1 MTMKKEYEFKKG
13 RRGAILSV
21 PKGKTR
27 ITIRLDDD
35 VIAWFKHKV
44 SEAGGGNYQSLIN
57 SALRDY
63 IVQRAEPLEETLRK
77 VIREELKHAS

>member
-1 MTMKKEYEFKKG
+1 MKKEYEFKKG

-35 VIAWFKHKV
+35 VIAWFKHEV

-63 IVQRAEPLEETLRK
+63 IARRAEPLEDTLRK

>member
-1 MTMKKEYEFKKG
+1 MKKEYEFKKG

-35 VIAWFKHKV
+35 VIAWFKHEV

-77 VIREELKHAS
+77 VIREELKHAG